1 LSPPLIA
8 TSVLD
13 EHLKDVGSFASLGL
27 ALLVLFTNRRAES
40 LEGWQEGQRRT
51 SKTRARWDIAL
62 DDILFVAT
70 LLLLSS
76 LLPLLH
82 DGRGEL
88 NVGRDRGA
96 VRCLFVLVW
105 FGFAV
110 LLLFQ
115 GWVFHAA
122 SVATATL
129 PGRRKATRA

>member
-8 TSVLD
+8 ASLD
-13 EHLKDVGSFASLGL
+13 GHLKDVGSFASLGL

-51 SKTRARWDIAL
+51 SKTRACWDIAL
-62 DDILFVAT
+62 DGILFVAT

-76 LLPLLH
+76 LLPLLY
-82 DGRGEL
+82 DVLGEL
-88 NVGRDRGA
+88 SVGRDRGA

-115 GWVFHAA
+115 GWVFHDRK
-122 SVATATL
+122 
-129 PGRRKATRA
+129 RRYGDITWA

>member
-1 LSPPLIA
+1 MPLA
-8 TSVLD
+8 AASVLD
-13 EHLKDVGSFASLGL
+13 GHLKDVGSFASLGL

-40 LEGWQEGQRRT
+40 LEGWQEDQRRT

-62 DDILFVAT
+62 DGVLFVAT

-76 LLPLLH
+76 LLPLLYSALG
-82 DGRGEL
+82 DL
-88 NVGRDRGA
+88 SVGRDRGA

-115 GWVFHAA
+115 GWVLHDRK
-122 SVATATL
+122 
-129 PGRRKATRA
+129 RRYGAITWA